1 MDLAGESRG
10 GEVDTGDAARMELA
24 ALAQFGLG
32 AIALDRHGRALA
44 VNAAV
49 SLGDGLEM
57 VEAQPRASH
66 RGDQAAL
73 DAAIQEALSPAAP
86 DRMPSQRVTLRRPSG
101 RRPLLVGTLPLLGA
115 TALMVITDLD
125 DTLAPGTAELQRL
138 FALTPRE
145 AEFAALLATG
155 ICVDQAA
162 ESMGIS
168 RAHARQ
174 RLKVIFHK
182 TETHRQ
188 AELVALL
195 SRLRA
200 VGR

>member
-10 GEVDTGDAARMELA
+10 GDVEAQAATHIELA
-24 ALAQFGLG
+24 ALAQVGLG
-32 AIALDRHGRALA
+32 AIALDRNGRALA

-49 SLGDGLEM
+49 QFGDGLEM

-73 DAAIQEALSPAAP
+73 AAAIQQALAPAVP
-86 DRMPSQRVTLRRPSG
+86 DQPPGQRVTLRRPSG
-101 RRPLLVGTLPLLGA
+101 RRPLLVGTLSLSGA

-125 DTLAPGTAELQRL
+125 DGLAPEAAELQRL
-138 FALTPRE
+138 FGLTPRE

-155 ICVDQAA
+155 ICIDQAA
-162 ESMGIS
+162 ESMAIS

-195 SRLRA
+195 SRLR
-200 VGR
+200 GR